1 MEDYK
6 NITKDVENIMFSI
19 LIAHYNNYN
28 FFIDC
33 YESILNQTFQDFEVI
48 ILDDFSE
55 EVQYNSILELVKN
68 DKRFK
73 VYRNESNKG
82 VGYTKRKLVEL
93 ANGEI
98 CGFVDPDDTIESN
111 AIEVMVSH
119 HKNNPNASIINSN
132 LNFCN
137 EILVKI
143 SSTNIVQIDQNNEL
157 FFNFRGSISHFATFK
172 KEFYLKTTGIDSYFR
187 IAEDQDIYLKLYE
200 VGDSL
205 QIENILYNYRLNS
218 SSLTNSS
225 KQEVSNY
232 WHWVA
237 AVKSAER
244 RNINIENLFV
254 DNFVN
259 RKDYD
264 NISTKLELLKKSR
277 LLKLL
282 NKLGLFKAYK
292 HL

>member
-6 NITKDVENIMFSI
+6 NNTKDVENVMFSI

-28 FFIDC
+28 FFINC
-33 YESILNQTFQDFEVI
+33 YESILNQTFQTFEVI

-55 EVQYNSILELVKN
+55 KVQYNSILELVKN

-73 VYRNESNKG
+73 IYRNESNKG
-82 VGYTKRKLVEL
+82 VGYTKRKLAEL

-98 CGFVDPDDTIESN
+98 CGFLDPDDTIESN

-119 HKNNPNASIINSN
+119 HENNPNASIINSN

-137 EILVKI
+137 EKLVKI
-143 SSTNIVQIDQNNEL
+143 SSTNIEQIHQKNEF

-172 KEFYLKTTGIDSYFR
+172 KKFYNKTTGIDPYFR
-187 IAEDQDIYLKLYE
+187 IAEDQDLYLKLYE
-200 VGDSL
+200 VGESKQLDDV
-205 QIENILYNYRLNS
+205 LYNYRVNPA
-218 SSLTNSS
+218 SLTNSS
-225 KQEVSNY
+225 KQEISTY

-237 AVKSAER
+237 AIKAAER
-244 RNINIENLFV
+244 RNVNIENLFV
-254 DNFVN
+254 DKFVN
-259 RKDYD
+259 RKDYN
-264 NISTKLELLKKSR
+264 NISIKLDLLKKSR

-282 NKLGLFKAYK
+282 NKLGLFKAYNY
-292 HL
+292 L

>member
-1 MEDYK
+1 MSK
-6 NITKDVENIMFSI
+6 PLFSV
-19 LIAHYNNYN
+19 LIAHYNNYQ

-33 YESILNQTFQDFEVI
+33 YKSILSQTFQNFEVI

-55 EVQYNSILELVKN
+55 EAQYNLLLELVKN

-93 ANGEI
+93 ANGKI
-98 CGFVDPDDTIESN
+98 CGFVDPDDTIELQ
-111 AIEVMVSH
+111 AIEVMTNH
-119 HKNNPNASIINSN
+119 HVNIPEASIINSN
-132 LNFCN
+132 LNFCDKD
-137 EILVKI
+137 LKPLKVSHVK
-143 SSTNIVQIDQNNEL
+143 QIKQKDPY
-157 FFNFRGSISHFATFK
+157 FFNFNGNISHFTTFK
-172 KEFYLKTTGIDSYFR
+172 KEFYNKTIGIDLYFR
-187 IAEDQDIYLKLYE
+187 IAEDQDLYLKLYE
-200 VGDSL
+200 VGESI
-205 QIENILYNYRLNS
+205 QIDDVLYNYRINP

-225 KQEVSNY
+225 KIEISKY

-237 AVKSAER
+237 AIKAAER
-244 RNINIENLFV
+244 RSVNVEELFV
-254 DNFVN
+254 DNFVSK
-259 RKDYD
+259 KDYD